1 LRLAKLIL
9 PFIAVFGFALVSD
22 AWAAGGGTGTGGNA
36 ASQGSGAGTA
46 SGASP
51 AATQSGGVGVGA
63 PPPGVSTP
71 TQPIVA
77 GAKAKIISGIAYAP
91 SYAPLAVQQAIW
103 AGDQIHMKPYIA
115 VHYASL
121 AWLWP
126 GYDCSGSV
134 SYVLYKAGLLSS
146 SPDVSGDFESYGR
159 RGKGRWITVWGSG
172 GHAFIEVAGIVFD
185 TAQYASV
192 APVGSGPRWQPA
204 SIIAQQLADG
214 NAYSVRHPIGF

>member
-1 LRLAKLIL
+1 MRLAKLIL

-22 AWAAGGGTGTGGNA
+22 AWAASGGAGTGGNTA
-36 ASQGSGAGTA
+36 AGSSSGTTAGSA
-46 SGASP
+46 
-51 AATQSGGVGVGA
+51 QSGGVGIGA

-77 GAKAKIISGIAYAP
+77 GSKAKIIHGVAYAP
-91 SYAPLAVQQAIW
+91 SYAPLAVQRAIW
-103 AGDQIHMKPYIA
+103 AGDQIHTKPYIA

-146 SPDVSGDFESYGR
+146 SPDVSGDFETYGR

-192 APVGSGPRWQPA
+192 TPVGSGPRWQPA
-204 SIIAQQLADG
+204 SIIPAQLSDG
-214 NAYSVRHPIGF
+214 FGYSERHPAGY